1 MRIVAIGDQPTSGV
15 ELAVTPIAGSLGAI
29 IGGVDLA
36 HLDDDSV
43 AAIRRA
49 WLEHKVVFFRDQELT
64 PEHFLAFA
72 ARMGELAEYPFV
84 PGIDGY
90 PQIIAVPKLPNE
102 TVNFGGIWHSATA
115 YLDEPQIAT
124 PPLARELPPAG
135 DQKN

>member
-72 ARMGELAEYPFV
+72 ARMGELAEYPS
-84 PGIDGY
+84 Y
-90 PQIIAVPKLPNE
+90 PAS
-102 TVNFGGIWHSATA
+102 TAT
-115 YLDEPQIAT
+115 
-124 PPLARELPPAG
+124 RRSSRSRSCRMRR
-135 DQKN
+135 

>member
-1 MRIVAIGDQPTSGV
+1 M
-15 ELAVTPIAGSLGAI
+15 AVTPIAGSRGAI

-90 PQIIAVPKLPNE
+90 PQIIAVTKLPHE
-102 TVNFGGIWHSATA
+102 TVNFGGIWRSEEHTS
-115 YLDEPQIAT
+115 
-124 PPLARELPPAG
+124 ELQSLMRISYAVF
-135 DQKN
+135 